1 MSTAKRSTAATLTA
15 LAMAEDEPTDDWYLG
30 WPMKARH
37 HPPHVGTM
45 IWTNRA
51 ALGAGGRNGTDRII
65 PRRDDES
72 HRAGQ

>member
-1 MSTAKRSTAATLTA
+1 MKTLA
-15 LAMAEDEPTDDWYLG
+15 FCLLLGEPCIGATDDWYLG
-30 WPMKARH
+30 WLTKARH
-37 HPPHVGTM
+37 GPPHVGTI